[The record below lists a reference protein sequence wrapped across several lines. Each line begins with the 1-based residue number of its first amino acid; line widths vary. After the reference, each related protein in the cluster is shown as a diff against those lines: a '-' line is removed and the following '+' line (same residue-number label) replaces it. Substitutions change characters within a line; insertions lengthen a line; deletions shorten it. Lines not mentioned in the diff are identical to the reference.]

1 VRVSE
6 GNSFRPLLLKF
17 NAKILAKSESAHPNR
32 AKRLKLRIVSRT
44 STTSIH
50 HHTLLHLTTT
60 RQSVDMPTRL
70 TKTRKQYVHSP
81 LLSSA
86 LSSPSARDNHRATH
100 PPNSQ
105 SHKHED
111 IADSHLTAEATS
123 QPATAA
129 SASTASTPVVA
140 VWPVANTTIAPTST
154 STTLVTLEKL
164 ACDTSTR
171 RRISS
176 GNRVLILTR
185 YVQSHPDPH
194 SSSCS

>member
-81 LLSSA
+81 LLCPPLSECARPSS
-86 LSSPSARDNHRATH
+86 RDTS
-100 PPNSQ
+100 SQ
-105 SHKHED
+105 SQTHKNED
-111 IADSHLTAEATS
+111 IANNYLTAEATS

-140 VWPVANTTIAPTST
+140 VWPVANTTTAPTST
-154 STTLVTLEKL
+154 STTRVTLERS
-164 ACDTSTR
+164 A
-171 RRISS
+171 
-176 GNRVLILTR
+176 
-185 YVQSHPDPH
+185 
-194 SSSCS
+194 